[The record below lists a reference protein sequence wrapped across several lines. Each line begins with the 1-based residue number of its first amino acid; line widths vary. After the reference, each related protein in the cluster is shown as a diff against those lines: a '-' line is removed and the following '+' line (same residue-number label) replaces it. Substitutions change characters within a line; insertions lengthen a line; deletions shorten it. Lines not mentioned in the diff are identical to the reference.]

1 MNRNMRR
8 ILIGGLICGVIG
20 VITYFGVTFI
30 APYSLIVPLRVD
42 PKEKTSIYHPSQLSL
57 PYDTLN
63 IHVDD
68 STRLSGYWIQAADS
82 PRAIIICLHGISAV
96 KEVNLKLAAWLHE
109 QQIASILLDLRAH
122 GTSGGTFNTYGFREK
137 QDISAVVQYI
147 KHQQPD
153 VAIGIWGTSLG
164 GAIGLQTLAIEPD
177 LDFGVINSTFSHLP
191 QIISDYQKG
200 YFGGIRV
207 PALTRYAMKKA
218 GKIADFDLYSVHP
231 VEAAKQ
237 ISQPIMMVHGTA
249 DDNIDIRYGQ
259 ENFEQLGSAD
269 KVFVPIAGAN
279 HYNVPQVGG
288 DSLKAV
294 YKAFLD
300 RILE

>member
-1 MNRNMRR
+1 MRR

-122 GTSGGTFNTYGFREK
+122 GTSGGTFNTYG
-137 QDISAVVQYI
+137 
-147 KHQQPD
+147 
-153 VAIGIWGTSLG
+153 
-164 GAIGLQTLAIEPD
+164 
-177 LDFGVINSTFSHLP
+177 
-191 QIISDYQKG
+191 
-200 YFGGIRV
+200 
-207 PALTRYAMKKA
+207 
-218 GKIADFDLYSVHP
+218 
-231 VEAAKQ
+231 
-237 ISQPIMMVHGTA
+237 
-249 DDNIDIRYGQ
+249 
-259 ENFEQLGSAD
+259 
-269 KVFVPIAGAN
+269 
-279 HYNVPQVGG
+279 
-288 DSLKAV
+288 
-294 YKAFLD
+294 
-300 RILE
+300 